1 VQELRPNFYGVLER
15 DGEQERRGYLSTLR
29 RRQQRSTEQ
38 CHATSAELV
47 SRSQG
52 APFLMTRESTVA
64 TPLPTI
70 EEIKNAQDSVYAVM
84 PPTPQIVW
92 PLLCERLGA
101 EVWVKHENHTPIGA
115 FKARTAVV
123 YAAEV
128 FRGSKDIRGLVT
140 ATRGNHGQSVALAA
154 RRFNV
159 PAHIVVPQG
168 NSAEKNAAMRAQ
180 GANLIEFGSDYQD
193 SKEHAQKLA
202 DENGWHF
209 VPSYHRDIVKGV
221 ATYWLEFFSAVA
233 DLDVVYVP
241 IGQGSGICSCCAV
254 RNGMNLR
261 TRIMGVVAEG
271 APAYALSFEAGRK
284 IAAPVT
290 TLLGDGMACRLPDD
304 ASLEVVLGNVDRV
317 VRVSEEEMRQAM
329 KIYFTDTHNVVEGAG
344 AAGLAAALKEKHAL
358 RGKRLGLVATG
369 GNVDHD
375 VFARVLLD

>member
-1 VQELRPNFYGVLER
+1 MTTESGV
-15 DGEQERRGYLSTLR
+15 
-29 RRQQRSTEQ
+29 
-38 CHATSAELV
+38 ATS
-47 SRSQG
+47 
-52 APFLMTRESTVA
+52 
-64 TPLPTI
+64 LPTI
-70 EEIKNAQDSVYAVM
+70 DEIKDASDLVYAVM

-92 PLLCERLGA
+92 PLLCERLGV
-101 EVWVKHENHTPIGA
+101 EVWVKHENHTPIAA

-123 YAAEV
+123 YVAEL
-128 FRGSKDIRGLVT
+128 FRTSKSIQGLVT

-180 GANLIEFGSDYQD
+180 GADLIEFGSDFQE

-202 DENGWHF
+202 DQHGWHF

-221 ATYWLEFFSAVA
+221 ATYWLEFFSAVP
-233 DLDVVYVP
+233 DVDIVYVP

-261 TRIMGVVAEG
+261 TRIVGVVAEG
-271 APAYALSFEAGRK
+271 APAYALSFEAGHK
-284 IAAPVT
+284 VAAPVT
-290 TLLGDGMACRLPDD
+290 TLLGDGMACRVADD
-304 ASLEVVLGNVDRV
+304 ASLTVVLENAERV

-344 AAGLAAALKEKHAL
+344 AAGLAAALKEKDTL
-358 RGKRLGLVATG
+358 QGKRIGLVATG